1 MSKKKYYI
9 YSVIIILCVAAIIL
23 TNNMSR
29 KRERQKTVSQNDD
42 VVEISIATSWC
53 GNDTKAQALERIIND
68 FERKNK
74 NIKIKNRSRE
84 NDCFLFILKTDF
96 AQGNDPDIF
105 GLWPGSDITRLIN
118 AHKLWI

>member
-68 FERKNK
+68 FEKRYFCCCL
-74 NIKIKNRSRE
+74 ISIISRNE
-84 NDCFLFILKTDF
+84 FWVKHAFRFCAGDDTIIVSKCTMLCLTK
-96 AQGNDPDIF
+96 
-105 GLWPGSDITRLIN
+105 
-118 AHKLWI
+118 